1 MQAGDRRETLRVLG
15 LVDSA
20 DPESRRTLDA
30 LLLLDVGARAAP
42 ARDARPHQPRG
53 PDPRGRGATP
63 PPWRGWL
70 PPGAR
75 VVRASEQAETVAQ
88 LTAAFELNLVA
99 LSLLA
104 LVVGM
109 FLVYNTVLFS
119 VVQRRAVFGTLR
131 TLGTTPGQLFR
142 LILAR
147 RC

>member
-1 MQAGDRRETLRVLG
+1 MPGRISH
-15 LVDSA
+15 VDLILA
-20 DPESRRTLDA
+20 DA
-30 LLLLDVGARAAP
+30 DVRSVA
-42 ARDARPHQPRG
+42 
-53 PDPRGRGATP
+53 
-63 PPWRGWL
+63 GWL

-75 VVRASEQAETVAQ
+75 LVGASEQAETVAQ

-131 TLGTTPGQLFR
+131 TLGTTPGQLLR
-142 LILAR
+142 LILAETLLTAAAGALLGVGLGYVWANPR
-147 RC
+147 FGS